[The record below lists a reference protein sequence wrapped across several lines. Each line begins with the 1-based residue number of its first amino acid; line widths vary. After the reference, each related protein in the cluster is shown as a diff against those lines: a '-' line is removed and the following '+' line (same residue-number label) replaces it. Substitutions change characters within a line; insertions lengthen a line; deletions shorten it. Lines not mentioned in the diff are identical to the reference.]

1 MSDVVYTDFKPT
13 IIFSYDIIFCLH
25 LVRFS
30 QAHYIVIGINTLYP
44 KYIIRY
50 HLSKEKITDIDNFF
64 GSKLIFICLTKLCPR
79 SSFRQIFGF
88 FFFPFSPFSF
98 WVQLRVSESYHP
110 QTYIFLSSSPFQF
123 HFSPYRSALKC
134 TKGMPP
140 TYSKCICQWQHSRK
154 LKVFQ
159 FRKFLTIDNLQKRKV
174 WILDWC
180 YMCNCKG
187 ESVDHFFLHCPIAMD
202 LWSMVLVLFGVSWVM
217 LQSIVGLL
225 ACWQGKFGHHR
236 NGHIWLIVP
245 HCLMWCLWRERNRCF
260 EDNERSIPDL
270 KLSFF
275 L

>member
-1 MSDVVYTDFKPT
+1 
-13 IIFSYDIIFCLH
+13 
-25 LVRFS
+25 
-30 QAHYIVIGINTLYP
+30 
-44 KYIIRY
+44 
-50 HLSKEKITDIDNFF
+50 
-64 GSKLIFICLTKLCPR
+64 
-79 SSFRQIFGF
+79 
-88 FFFPFSPFSF
+88 
-98 WVQLRVSESYHP
+98 
-110 QTYIFLSSSPFQF
+110 
-123 HFSPYRSALKC
+123 
-134 TKGMPP
+134 MPP
-140 TYSKCICQWQHSRK
+140 TYSKCICQRQHSRK

-180 YMCNCKG
+180 YRCNCKG

-260 EDNERSIPDL
+260 EDNERSIPEL

-275 L
+275 SLELYWIGRCHAKPIILFFSWFPWFLSFLYLNCWPLVHSLCTRVFHFLYQ